1 MTHKLWAS
9 EWQANYQRYYP
20 WLWTY
25 DGTNIYQ
32 TPSFF
37 HSASISNIVAWFDE
51 FEPSHSKLEFSADSE
66 PIAIRIVPGTKLMT
80 IGFARPVSQN
90 SRNFM
95 IFDLRKG
102 RCIYRVCL
110 LFCCSQNFFSCRYG
124 GSEQFLKEKNSSQNR
139 HIWSSLQRETF
150 TFKPWNQLTISQK
163 EMNLRTKKR
172 KSPATWW
179 SDFRFWRICIE
190 MCKLAILNN

>member
-37 HSASISNIVAWFDE
+37 QSASISNILAWFDE

-66 PIAIRIVPGTKLMT
+66 SIAIRIVPGTKLMT

-124 GSEQFLKEKNSSQNR
+124 GSEQFLKEKK
-139 HIWSSLQRETF
+139 
-150 TFKPWNQLTISQK
+150 FKPGSPYLVKSSTWNVYLQTLESTD
-163 EMNLRTKKR
+163 
-172 KSPATWW
+172 
-179 SDFRFWRICIE
+179 DFSERNEPTHEKTEKPCHLVEQFP
-190 MCKLAILNN
+190 ILKNMYRNV